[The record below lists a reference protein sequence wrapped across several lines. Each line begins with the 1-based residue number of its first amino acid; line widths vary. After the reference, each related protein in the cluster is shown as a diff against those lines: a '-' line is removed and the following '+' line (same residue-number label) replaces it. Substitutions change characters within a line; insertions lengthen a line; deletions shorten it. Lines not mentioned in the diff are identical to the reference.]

1 MRTAN
6 AGIRIAIAV
15 AAALVAAPAQG
26 AQRAVVGEYFTAT
39 W

>member
-6 AGIRIAIAV
+6 AGIGITIAV
-15 AAALVAAPAQG
+15 AAALLTAPAQG